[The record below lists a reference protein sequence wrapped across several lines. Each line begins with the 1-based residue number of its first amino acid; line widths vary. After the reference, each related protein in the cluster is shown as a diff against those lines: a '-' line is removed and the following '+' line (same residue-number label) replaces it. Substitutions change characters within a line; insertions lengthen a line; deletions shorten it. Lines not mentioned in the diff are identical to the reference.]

1 MSTKVYRG
9 QSEKVRKRDPK
20 RESDIVQFSLF
31 EVYTRLCVNQPEL
44 KSVVSDVHS
53 NT

>member
-1 MSTKVYRG
+1 VYRG
-9 QSEKVRKRDPK
+9 QSEKERKREPK
-20 RESDIVQFSLF
+20 RESLVVQFSLF
-31 EVYTRLCVNQPEL
+31 EVYTRLSVYEHEL